1 MYYINDPT
9 SIGLFCSHTPPSTNK
24 RISISNSILSL
35 IFFSLFFFKLDQRIK
50 SIICMDNSENVIFK
64 AKLRYQFAFTSK
76 KSSFNDETCPAEL
89 IFGFPH
95 ASDLNVAPFLYNFC
109 VTDIPVHL
117 LVRGFELS
125 HYYTSRHWAS
135 EMTRASPIYKLTTT
149 KWFLME
155 KGWIICPI

>member
-1 MYYINDPT
+1 
-9 SIGLFCSHTPPSTNK
+9 
-24 RISISNSILSL
+24 
-35 IFFSLFFFKLDQRIK
+35 
-50 SIICMDNSENVIFK
+50 MDNSENVILK

-125 HYYTSRHWAS
+125 HYYTSRH
-135 EMTRASPIYKLTTT
+135 
-149 KWFLME
+149 
-155 KGWIICPI
+155 